1 MEEVEGLKR
10 ISVLF
15 ILVMLI
21 TVLYSGTAVA
31 GNGSI
36 HLIPHV
42 NTVKKNMVFGV
53 DIWADNMDNLYGLQ
67 LHLRF
72 KPSQLEVVG
81 FKPEYFGWEK
91 DVRYYELHRW
101 DNDKGT
107 FDMVFTCYG
116 DDLFFS
122 GNGKLGTIEFKV
134 KGTDEQ
140 LTIDANY
147 IGYPGRTCI
156 GVNNKSEPAIY
167 TLYDSTI
174 CNDNTPPCIDN
185 VVVMDN
191 STIRIEFNEPLD
203 EETALD
209 VNNYVI
215 TPDLGV
221 KSVHLDE
228 NQRNVTLITDPQVG
242 NRLYELAVRDIQDL
256 TGNKLPEVLREKFRG
271 AMKLWL
277 EAAEPMYNKN
287 KGIVQLKAGPVEEMT
302 QLHFYIK
309 YDDKYLTYEGARYEE
324 ESFAPGITEY
334 TAPTY
339 KYFHFRLNPIHNISQ
354 HDDWV
359 ICEFEF
365 TPQDIG
371 STKLE
376 FMKDS
381 RAPRAFGL
389 VDGESKVSVDIVV
402 EHLDEMVDILQSYQ
416 LTGYIK
422 LVAERGYLDVEAYLV
437 RDELEKIR
445 VNAITGAFQLED
457 LIPGVY
463 TVRLSKPGY
472 LTMDYSFNVQH
483 NTEEEIFMTAG
494 DLNDDGRIDIL
505 DIADIC
511 TKFSTKEGADGWCE
525 VMDFNND
532 KWIDIV
538 DISIVARNYGKIS
551 NVDCMMR

>member
-1 MEEVEGLKR
+1 
-10 ISVLF
+10 
-15 ILVMLI
+15 MLI

-256 TGNKLPEVLREKFRG
+256 TGNKLPEVLREKFRV
-271 AMKLWL
+271 
-277 EAAEPMYNKN
+277 P
-287 KGIVQLKAGPVEEMT
+287 
-302 QLHFYIK
+302 
-309 YDDKYLTYEGARYEE
+309 
-324 ESFAPGITEY
+324 
-334 TAPTY
+334 
-339 KYFHFRLNPIHNISQ
+339 
-354 HDDWV
+354 
-359 ICEFEF
+359 
-365 TPQDIG
+365 
-371 STKLE
+371 
-376 FMKDS
+376 
-381 RAPRAFGL
+381 
-389 VDGESKVSVDIVV
+389 
-402 EHLDEMVDILQSYQ
+402 
-416 LTGYIK
+416 
-422 LVAERGYLDVEAYLV
+422 
-437 RDELEKIR
+437 
-445 VNAITGAFQLED
+445 
-457 LIPGVY
+457 
-463 TVRLSKPGY
+463 
-472 LTMDYSFNVQH
+472 
-483 NTEEEIFMTAG
+483 
-494 DLNDDGRIDIL
+494 
-505 DIADIC
+505 
-511 TKFSTKEGADGWCE
+511 
-525 VMDFNND
+525 
-532 KWIDIV
+532 
-538 DISIVARNYGKIS
+538 
-551 NVDCMMR
+551 